1 MLSKR
6 MDTRKHFAHQV
17 IRNGETKLIHAPTAS
32 QLAAILT
39 KPRHFPQWQACAAGI
54 LNNKVATTEG
64 ASVRQRGGYRQGCR
78 VESRRPVRGVC
89 RRLGEPRPEQDIDL
103 IPDDPSRRDRTPG
116 LGWRTPVRVVD
127 GSGPTEKDS

>member
-32 QLAAILT
+32 QLADILT
-39 KPRHFPQWQACAAGI
+39 KPRHFPQWQACV
-54 LNNKVATTEG
+54 NNKVASTEG
-64 ASVRQRGGYRQGCR
+64 ASVRPRGGYRQGCR

-89 RRLGEPRPEQDIDL
+89 VADLGSQG
-103 IPDDPSRRDRTPG
+103 PSKAST
-116 LGWRTPVRVVD
+116 
-127 GSGPTEKDS
+127 